1 MHTSNKDLERLH
13 EAYSEISR
21 YEYLDAKRI
30 LLERELN
37 YSILEEENFLTRLVD
52 KGINAGS
59 DLVNKG
65 IDAGSDIANFPTR
78 MMEYANVSLPQYI
91 EKLSGFLTTALI
103 SGAAGAL
110 VTQVVGRLLLLLATK
125 MQKSDKDNE
134 DIILRMLPD
143 EVAPYI
149 EKIKDL
155 KQSNPKEYKRQVF
168 MINQNALKE
177 LERSLAGVTKRKS
190 SGIIQKILT
199 FFGELLSSA
208 AGSLFGGVVVAF
220 LVQQLGFNPL
230 PIFPAFPN

>member
-1 MHTSNKDLERLH
+1 MYTSNKDLERLH

-37 YSILEEENFLTRLVD
+37 YSILEEENFLTRMVD
-52 KGINAGS
+52 AGS
-59 DLVNKG
+59 NLVNKG
-65 IDAGSDIANFPTR
+65 IEGANDVANFPAQ
-78 MMEYANVSLPQYI
+78 MMDYANESLPQYI
-91 EKLSGFLTTALI
+91 DKLSGFLTTALI
-103 SGAAGAL
+103 SGAAGAV
-110 VTQVVGRLLLLLATK
+110 VTQVVGRLLLMLAKK

-143 EVAPYI
+143 EVAPHI

-155 KQSNPKEYKRQVF
+155 KQSNPQEYKRQVF
-168 MINQNALKE
+168 KINQNALKE
-177 LERSLAGVTKRKS
+177 LRSALKGAAKQSS
-190 SGIIQKILT
+190 SGIIQKVLT

-208 AGSLFGGVVVAF
+208 AGSLFGGVVIAY

-230 PIFPAFPN
+230 PIFPVLP

>member
-1 MHTSNKDLERLH
+1 MYTSNKDLESLH

-37 YSILEEENFLTRLVD
+37 YSILEEENFLTRMVD
-52 KGINAGS
+52 AGS
-59 DLVNKG
+59 NLVNKG
-65 IDAGSDIANFPTR
+65 IDTGSDIANFPTR

-91 EKLSGFLTTALI
+91 EKLSGFLTTILI

-110 VTQVVGRLLLLLATK
+110 VTQVVGRLLLLLAQK
-125 MQKSDKDNE
+125 MQKSDKDNA
-134 DIILRMLPD
+134 DIITRMLPD
-143 EVAPYI
+143 KVADRI
-149 EKIKDL
+149 EKIKEL
-155 KQSNPKEYKRQVF
+155 KQSNLAEYEKQVF

-177 LERSLAGVTKRKS
+177 LERSLAGVTKQKS

-199 FFGELLSSA
+199 FFGEILSSA
-208 AGSLFGGVVVAF
+208 AGSLFGGVVVAL